1 MPQLQM
7 TNSDLSR
14 LINSDEV
21 QSKVLPPKQGTA
33 ATTKRANP
41 LKAGALMAE
50 LNPYAA
56 VAKKH
61 FKDKQAKAEA
71 DKAALRKA
79 RREGKGPKKAKR
91 TKEQAAVVSRKK
103 TFYGEMVADDS

>member
-1 MPQLQM
+1 MESGNGSAGLEPGFQTCSIL
-7 TNSDLSR
+7 NRNPAISDL
-14 LINSDEV
+14 
-21 QSKVLPPKQGTA
+21 
-33 ATTKRANP
+33 
-41 LKAGALMAE
+41 
-50 LNPYAA
+50 
-56 VAKKH
+56 
-61 FKDKQAKAEA
+61 